1 MFRLFFTQY
10 YLPLSRWNETLIA
23 VTDCS
28 LLNEKSYKNAGKTV
42 LAQKKCLRRVLGN
55 NLMMTLY
62 FSCLLECTELL
73 IVFLVWRHFSKVFFR
88 DGHDKLALTLNLFFI
103 AFFGYSCTLIFR
115 GSLSSFRFFHTHC
128 LQLVCDNVAFTLLN
142 IRDNSVVINKLRQDK
157 SGQAL
162 RCSGER
168 FC

>member
-10 YLPLSRWNETLIA
+10 YVPLSRWNETLMA

-28 LLNEKSYKNAGKTV
+28 LLNEKSN
-42 LAQKKCLRRVLGN
+42 KKCRGIQSQRKKMFYKSVLGN

-115 GSLSSFRFFHTHC
+115 GSLSSFRFFHAHC

-157 SGQAL
+157 SG
-162 RCSGER
+162 
-168 FC
+168 

>member
-1 MFRLFFTQY
+1 
-10 YLPLSRWNETLIA
+10 
-23 VTDCS
+23 
-28 LLNEKSYKNAGKTV
+28 
-42 LAQKKCLRRVLGN
+42 
-55 NLMMTLY
+55 MMTLY

-142 IRDNSVVINKLRQDK
+142 ITDNSVVINKLRQDK
-157 SGQAL
+157 SSQAL
-162 RCSGER
+162 KESVSADSEAPDIRFVCSMVDYGIYTYIEVV
-168 FC
+168 